1 MIRIEMEVE
10 VTNFLMDQKFKLV
23 MEPDKING
31 CLGRLLK
38 RLETQIKRRNVSK
51 IKVQMRKF
59 FSLCLRSPF
68 ASNRGQLG
76 GKIYA

>member
-1 MIRIEMEVE
+1 MIRIEMEVK
-10 VTNFLMDQKFKLV
+10 VKNFLMDQKFKLV
-23 MEPDKING
+23 MKPDKING
-31 CLGRLLK
+31 CLGRLLN
-38 RLETQIKRRNVSK
+38 RLETPIKRRNLAK

-59 FSLCLRSPF
+59 ISLCFRSPF